1 MEKDGLDHAREDLGH
16 MDADNL
22 RDHFWEVDAHLQGL
36 SLDEEIIGEL
46 VQLSHNLR

>member
-1 MEKDGLDHAREDLGH
+1 

-22 RDHFWEVDAHLQGL
+22 RDHLGEVDTRLQGL

-46 VQLSHNLR
+46 VQFPHNLRREKKKKKNYR